1 MGEKTDMK
9 KALAI
14 LTAFIL
20 TALLQISA
28 LAADYSLPEKM
39 QKQLNIGSGLKGSFL
54 ITEEGLEENTL
65 PTALNRGQFELR
77 GLALADGSELSYYI
91 YQTDDSEAQRN
102 KTTLYGKNGTFYL
115 ESDFLPGTLLSLAG
129 IESAA
134 DRAGA
139 RGGENPPILS
149 LAVKVI
155 RTLQGREKTNWDA
168 AFTPYG
174 QKAELWLSRFPVETH
189 YLNDEAGRNLLEMSY
204 TIPFQ
209 AVQSFLVEMT
219 EAFLADEQI
228 RTLLDPLLT
237 EEKKAVYLN
246 ENLMY
251 YYREVIGAL
260 QVQDDLT
267 LTRVSDTRTGASV
280 STRLRLPLDR
290 RLFGYEALQI
300 EQVSGGSITC
310 SLTDDQKMLMLAWP
324 EQFSLEGSFEH
335 ELLFGRYNAERKE
348 TDPANLSLRV
358 SLTGAVSVSDQ
369 ADADGRLH
377 ENYDYVCRVIQ
388 DPAVLGEEYPED
400 GLGAF
405 EPLQVQL
412 NLHFSSKN
420 AQQSPTTAEIQLDGS
435 QGEKKLSISGT
446 FKTAAPWILTAIET
460 SGDLS
465 VTEASDEQR
474 TAWWETWLKN
484 AAEKTERMPEV
495 QMPETQKTENEDTQP

>member
-1 MGEKTDMK
+1 MGVKTDMK

-65 PTALNRGQFELR
+65 PAALNRGQFEIR

-91 YQTDDSEAQRN
+91 YQTDDTEAQRN

-115 ESDFLPGTLLSLAG
+115 ESDFLPETLLSLAG
-129 IESAA
+129 IESVA

-139 RGGENPPILS
+139 HGENPPILS
-149 LAVKVI
+149 LAVKI
-155 RTLQGREKTNWDA
+155 FQTLQGKEKTNWDA
-168 AFTPYG
+168 AFADYG
-174 QKAELWLSRFPVETH
+174 QKTELWLSRFPVETH
-189 YLNDEAGRNLLEMSY
+189 YLNDEEGRNLLAMSY

-209 AVQSFLVEMT
+209 AVKSFLLEMM
-219 EAFLADEQI
+219 ESFLTDEQI
-228 RTLLDPLLT
+228 RALLDPLLT
-237 EEKKAVYLN
+237 EEQKAVYLN
-246 ENLMY
+246 ENLLY
-251 YYREVIGAL
+251 YYREIVGAL

-300 EQVSGGSITC
+300 DQVSGGSYTC
-310 SLTDDQKMLMLAWP
+310 RLTDDQKILMIAWP
-324 EQFSLEGSFEH
+324 ENLSLEGSFGH
-335 ELLFGRYNAERKE
+335 EVLFGRYNAERKE
-348 TDPANLSLRV
+348 TDPANLSLRI
-358 SLTGAVSVSDQ
+358 SLTGTVSLPAE

-377 ENYDYVCRVIQ
+377 ENYDYVCRITQ
-388 DPAVLGEEYPED
+388 DPAVLGEEYPEEN
-400 GLGAF
+400 LGSF
-405 EPLQVQL
+405 DPVLVQL

-435 QGEKKLSISGT
+435 QGPKKLSLSGT

-460 SGDLS
+460 NGDQS

-474 TAWWETWLKN
+474 AAWWEAWLKN
-484 AAEKTERMPEV
+484 AAEKTERMPEM
-495 QMPETQKTENEDTQP
+495 QMPETQKTEKEDTQP